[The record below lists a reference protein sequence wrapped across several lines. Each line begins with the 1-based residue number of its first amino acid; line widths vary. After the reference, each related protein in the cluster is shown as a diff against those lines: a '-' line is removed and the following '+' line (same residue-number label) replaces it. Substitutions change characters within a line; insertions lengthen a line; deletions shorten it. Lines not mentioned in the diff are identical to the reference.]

1 MTETT
6 SKTLAQ
12 AEAEPWHEIT
22 LQRTKSGWH
31 WSLKTYASF
40 DDNQGKTTDSSKP
53 YRSAASAAAAA
64 EAEIKEPGRALRI
77 AREALAAMRNTPRPT
92 PRRRVRYEIRGDDGA
107 FRPLERQGRRFMAT
121 MAPGTTEEWKSLREA
136 AAAHTVRRIAERR
149 T

>member
-22 LQRTKSGWH
+22 LQRTKTGWH
-31 WSLKTYASF
+31 WSLTTYASF

-53 YRSAASAAAAA
+53 YRSAAGAAAAA

-77 AREALAAMRNTPRPT
+77 AREALAAMRHPT
-92 PRRRVRYEIRGDDGA
+92 PRRRVRYEIQGDDGG
-107 FRPLERQGRRFMAT
+107 FRPLERQGRRFVAT
-121 MAPGTTEEWKSLREA
+121 MAPGTTEEWQSLREA